1 MPSLAPSTSVLG
13 IRKAKHLLN
22 RSCFHYSKASLN
34 HYASLTPTQAFNELS
49 QNTSNTWEHPYDLSP
64 NYADSVIDGFW
75 LHSGN
80 PPSSYPYSQ
89 GRKRAI
95 VSSWWWYNMMKEN
108 KLKNKLVFFLH
119 TCFTVAK
126 DSGAGKSAYFYDYL
140 RLLDFYA
147 YGSIKTLAKKITF
160 DNAMLYYLDNTTN
173 NKDNPNENYAREF
186 LELFTILKGPQ
197 IANGNYTNYTA
208 HDIQQ
213 AARVFS
219 GIKVKPNR
227 DNIDNDTGFPY
238 GFVNNNQHDS
248 GSKTFSEAFNFHT
261 IQGGNNLQ
269 EVKDEL
275 SDFVEMIFSKT
286 ETAKAYCRKI
296 YRFFI
301 KREWDESVENHII
314 TPLADQLI
322 NNNYNL
328 LEVLQTLLKSKH
340 FYDEDNDDS
349 TNEIVGSIVKNPI
362 QFISQTIS
370 LLDITLPNAEATFQ
384 NSSVSWSEDQEDF
397 FHFYYKFCHN
407 TFFPGSGMNIFSP
420 DSVAGYPAD
429 FQGPEYDRSWFSSN
443 TIVSRYKTI
452 ESLITGKNK
461 ILGQLTGV
469 NGGTYYQNIRIL
481 FNSVDFVSNTNHIS
495 NPFDSTV
502 LVYELVELLF
512 CESIS
517 QSRLNYFIETLY
529 DIDPS
534 YWTNAWTEYTQSG
547 NSVQV
552 KIRLDALFTKL
563 INAPEFQL
571 M

>member
-1 MPSLAPSTSVLG
+1 M
-13 IRKAKHLLN
+13 
-22 RSCFHYSKASLN
+22 
-34 HYASLTPTQAFNELS
+34 
-49 QNTSNTWEHPYDLSP
+49 
-64 NYADSVIDGFW
+64 
-75 LHSGN
+75 
-80 PPSSYPYSQ
+80 Q
-89 GRKRAI
+89 G
-95 VSSWWWYNMMKEN
+95 
-108 KLKNKLVFFLH
+108 H
-119 TCFTVAK
+119 T
-126 DSGAGKSAYFYDYL
+126 
-140 RLLDFYA
+140 
-147 YGSIKTLAKKITF
+147 
-160 DNAMLYYLDNTTN
+160 
-173 NKDNPNENYAREF
+173 
-186 LELFTILKGPQ
+186 
-197 IANGNYTNYTA
+197 
-208 HDIQQ
+208 
-213 AARVFS
+213 
-219 GIKVKPNR
+219 
-227 DNIDNDTGFPY
+227 
-238 GFVNNNQHDS
+238 
-248 GSKTFSEAFNFHT
+248 EA
-261 IQGGNNLQ
+261 
-269 EVKDEL
+269 V
-275 SDFVEMIFSKT
+275 
-286 ETAKAYCRKI
+286 
-296 YRFFI
+296 
-301 KREWDESVENHII
+301 
-314 TPLADQLI
+314 
-322 NNNYNL
+322 
-328 LEVLQTLLKSKH
+328 
-340 FYDEDNDDS
+340 
-349 TNEIVGSIVKNPI
+349 
-362 QFISQTIS
+362 
-370 LLDITLPNAEATFQ
+370 FQ